1 MLGKEFGVK
10 LVVRMQNTE
19 QMKKKQIICYLQ
31 KKNCRK
37 ENVVLIL
44 YLA

>member
-19 QMKKKQIICYLQ
+19 QMKKNQIICYLQ
-31 KKNCRK
+31 KKN
-37 ENVVLIL
+37 
-44 YLA
+44 